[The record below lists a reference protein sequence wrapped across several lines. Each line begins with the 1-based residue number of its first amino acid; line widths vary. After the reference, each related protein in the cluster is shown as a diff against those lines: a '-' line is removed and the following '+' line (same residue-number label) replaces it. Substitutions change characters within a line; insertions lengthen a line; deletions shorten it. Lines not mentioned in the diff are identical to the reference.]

1 MGEINKKKTVL
12 ITGAS
17 TGIGYELTKLFA
29 RDNYDLVLVARNKEK
44 LDRISEELFKGYG
57 SKVKV
62 IAKDLSMLDSPK
74 EVFDEVRASNVYVD
88 VLVNNAGAG
97 NTGLFH
103 EIDYEKD
110 LEIIQLNITS
120 LTSLTKLFSREM
132 IKRGEGKILN
142 VASTGSYQPGP
153 YIAVYYATK
162 AYVLSFSQAIRNE
175 LRDFG
180 ITVTAVCP
188 GATRTEFSKRAG
200 KKDLKNS
207 MDARVVA
214 RAAYIGMNK
223 NKTVVIPGF
232 INKVAIFSSKLL
244 PGSISAKLVKRIQSN
259 LINKCKC

>member
-1 MGEINKKKTVL
+1 MGEANRNQTVL

-29 RDNYDLVLVARNKEK
+29 KDNYNLVLVSRNKER
-44 LDRISEELFKGYG
+44 LDVIAEELYKAYG
-57 SKVKV
+57 LKIKV
-62 IAKDLSMLDSPK
+62 IAKDLSIPNTPK
-74 EVFDEVRASNVYVD
+74 EIFDEVMNSNIHID

-97 NTGLFH
+97 STGLFH
-103 EIDYEKD
+103 EINHERD

-120 LTSLTKLFSREM
+120 LTSLTKLFAKEM
-132 IKRGEGKILN
+132 AKVGEGKILN

-180 ITVTAVCP
+180 IAVTTVCP

-200 KKDLKNS
+200 KSDLKNS
-207 MDARVVA
+207 MDAKIVA
-214 RAAYIGMNK
+214 RVAYLGMNK
-223 NKTVVIPGF
+223 NSAVVIPGF
-232 INKVAIFSSKLL
+232 ANKFAVFFSKLL
-244 PGSISAKLVKRIQSN
+244 PGNISASIVKKIQSS
-259 LINKCKC
+259 LVIK